1 MASETDKV
9 PMSTFSVRIPT
20 ATKERIER
28 LAQATRRS
36 PDFLVSEA
44 VESYLELQSRQIAH
58 IEEGLADLDAGRVHT
73 HEEIEGL
80 VREFE
85 RLADEEASR

>member
-1 MASETDKV
+1 MASEIDKV
-9 PMSTFSVRIPT
+9 PMSTVSIRIPT

-73 HEEIEGL
+73 HEEIEDL

-85 RLADEEASR
+85 RLAGEEASS